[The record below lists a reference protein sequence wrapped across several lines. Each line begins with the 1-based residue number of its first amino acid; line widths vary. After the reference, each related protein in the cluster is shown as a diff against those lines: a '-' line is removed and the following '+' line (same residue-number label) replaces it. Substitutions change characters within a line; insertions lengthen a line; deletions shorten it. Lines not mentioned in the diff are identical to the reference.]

1 MGQAHTA
8 LQIKQALEVEHLE
21 QALMLVH
28 TLKGLAG
35 SIGAKQVQ
43 ADAVQLELSLH
54 LYRQDHDNWEEV
66 TTHSERLH
74 QSLNQALVELQRV
87 LPEVHQLAVAGSTE
101 QVLSPDLVEKH
112 LIEFKD
118 LLASYSGDCTSYYEE
133 HRRLFMQVLPATIL
147 GRIDQHIAQYEFDEA
162 LGLLEQS

>member
-1 MGQAHTA
+1 MFGSTPS
-8 LQIKQALEVEHLE
+8 KDWP
-21 QALMLVH
+21 
-28 TLKGLAG
+28 G

-43 ADAVQLELSLH
+43 ADAVQLELSLL

-87 LPEVHQLAVAGSTE
+87 LPEVHQLSAADSME
-101 QVLSPDLVEKH
+101 QVLSPDLVKH

-133 HRRLFMQVLPATIL
+133 HRRLFMQVLPSHYSW
-147 GRIDQHIAQYEFDEA
+147 QN
-162 LGLLEQS
+162 